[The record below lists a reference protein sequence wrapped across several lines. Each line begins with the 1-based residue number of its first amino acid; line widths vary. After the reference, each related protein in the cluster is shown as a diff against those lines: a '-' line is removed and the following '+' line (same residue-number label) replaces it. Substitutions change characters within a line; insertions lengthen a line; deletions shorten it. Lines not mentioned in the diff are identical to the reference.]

1 MGLLFLSSAM
11 RGGIVSFFAFI
22 LCLGVAYAY
31 NPVYVSTYLPNNY
44 AAGQSACKT
53 SVDWD
58 YPSYSGYI
66 TVNSTYNSNTF
77 FWYFPAQ
84 SGDAS
89 APTILWLNGGP
100 GFSSLFGMFNEIGP
114 FYVSTDN
121 FPALEALPFTW
132 NKDYNLV
139 FMDNPVGVGFSYTED
154 SMGYSR
160 YEEQVA
166 DNLYSAVSQ
175 FFQLFPNLQKNDFY
189 FAGES
194 YAGKYVP
201 SACYKIWQMSQQ
213 SGSVKIPLV
222 GISIGDGIMD
232 PQTQTQGIANQ
243 AYQFG
248 MFNENERQIG
258 LAYEAAIK
266 QHIVRDNYVQAF
278 KYFDEYLNGDFF
290 PYPTFYENVT
300 GLGSY
305 FNFLDPVYPSNPY
318 DAFLN
323 LESTQN
329 AINVR
334 KTSYIHYNKT
344 VESFLIDDWMRSV
357 ASKMPTL
364 LDNYKVMIYNGQNDV
379 ILGPPPAES
388 FIRGI
393 PWSGQL
399 EYLATKKIVWK
410 INNTDT
416 EPAGYVRQTGK
427 FLQVIIRDA
436 GHMVPTDQPARAYDM
451 ITRFIE
457 GRSFSN

>member
-1 MGLLFLSSAM
+1 MGAFSFGSM
-11 RGGIVSFFAFI
+11 RGGIVAFI
-22 LCLGVAYAY
+22 AFALCLGVAYCY

-66 TVNSTYNSNTF
+66 TVNSTYNS
-77 FWYFPAQ
+77 
-84 SGDAS
+84 
-89 APTILWLNGGP
+89 
-100 GFSSLFGMFNEIGP
+100 
-114 FYVSTDN
+114 STDN

>member
-1 MGLLFLSSAM
+1 MGGSM
-11 RGGIVSFFAFI
+11 RGGIVAFI
-22 LCLGVAYAY
+22 AFALCLGVAYCY

-53 SVDWD
+53 SVSWSH
-58 YPSYSGYI
+58 PSYSGYI

-121 FPALEALPFTW
+121 FPQLEPIPYTW

-154 SMGYSR
+154 NLGYSR
-160 YEEQVA
+160 YEDQVA

-175 FFQLFPNLQKNDFY
+175 FFQLFPNLQNNDFY

-201 SACYKIWQMSQQ
+201 SACYKIWQMSQK

-248 MFNENERQIG
+248 MFNDNERQIG
-258 LAYEAAIK
+258 RAYEAAIK
-266 QHIVRDNYVQAF
+266 QNIIRNNYVAAF
-278 KYFDEYLNGDFF
+278 KYFDEYLNGDFY
-290 PYPTFYENVT
+290 PYPTFYKNVT

-329 AINVR
+329 SINVR

-344 VESFLIDDWMRSV
+344 VESFLIDDWMRSI
-357 ASKMPTL
+357 AYKMPAL

-379 ILGPPPAES
+379 ILGPPPAEA

-410 INNTDT
+410 INSNDT

-457 GRSFSN
+457 GKSFAN